1 MSQKG
6 HGHDLRIQAFVAL
19 LLADFFLTADYS
31 VFPAA
36 VLQVSEELKLTHV
49 QMGLLGTLV
58 YAGLTISSVVSPFLL
73 TRVDSPWP
81 VLSWALVLSAGAAVA
96 CAFAPNWYFLA
107 AARFAVGLAHGPM
120 YVFFPVWVNAAAGDG
135 YETRWMGLLQAV
147 GPISNIVC
155 YAGTSML
162 LHINLS
168 WRVMFLALGAGTF
181 ATTLVLSAIPRN
193 VWTVTARSD
202 RVVRGMW
209 SFGYAF
215 WALVIFGA
223 AAYFAACGAEYWAQP
238 ALVYL
243 GADVKMAPMGFLA
256 VGVAG
261 PGFGTWFG
269 AHCADQLG
277 GYRKRHLA
285 LWFCMAMVGFTFLA
299 TPLIFFPQSVTQAL
313 GGAIWALFCG
323 SAVMPALNGLILESV
338 KEDGRIAASGGFG
351 LVTTAIGLTLAPMTS
366 GFASDRGGNPLWG
379 WRIAFFP
386 WVLLGPLLIS
396 SVIYYER
403 SDRNKPPGAGA
414 GAGDEADPLVTAASM
429 FRADSF
435 RKPSRGLAP

>member
-1 MSQKG
+1 
-6 HGHDLRIQAFVAL
+6 
-19 LLADFFLTADYS
+19 
-31 VFPAA
+31 
-36 VLQVSEELKLTHV
+36 
-49 QMGLLGTLV
+49 MGLLGTLV

-155 YAGTSML
+155 YASTSVL
-162 LHINLS
+162 LYLHMS
-168 WRVMFLALGAGTF
+168 WRVAFLVLGVGTF
-181 ATTLVLSAIPRN
+181 ASALGLSVIPRSSWIVN
-193 VWTVTARSD
+193 ERSD
-202 RVVRGMW
+202 GVVRGLW
-209 SFGYAF
+209 SFGYSF

-243 GADVKMAPMGFLA
+243 GADVKAAPLGFLS
-256 VGVAG
+256 VGIAG
-261 PGFGTWFG
+261 PGLGTWFG
-269 AHCADQLG
+269 AHCADKLG
-277 GYRKRHLA
+277 GYRKRYLA

-299 TPLIFFPQSVTQAL
+299 APLIFFPQTVTQAL
-313 GGAIWALFCG
+313 SGAIWALFCG
-323 SAVMPALNGLILESV
+323 SAVMPALNGLIL
-338 KEDGRIAASGGFG
+338 
-351 LVTTAIGLTLAPMTS
+351 APMTS
-366 GFASDRGGNPLWG
+366 GFASDRGGNPMWG

-403 SDRNKPPGAGA
+403 SSFRGSPGAGA

-429 FRADSF
+429 FPAVKGF
-435 RKPSRGLAP
+435 RKKVQLP

>member
-6 HGHDLRIQAFVAL
+6 HGNDLRIQAFVAL
-19 LLADFFLTADYS
+19 LVADFFLTADYS

-36 VLQVSEELKLTHV
+36 VLEVTEELHLTNV

-58 YAGLTISSVVSPFLL
+58 YAGLTISSIISPFLL
-73 TRVDSPWP
+73 TAVESPWR
-81 VLSWALVLSAGAAVA
+81 VLSWALYASAASGVA

-155 YAGTSML
+155 YASTSVL
-162 LHINLS
+162 LHLHLS
-168 WRVMFLALGAGTF
+168 WRVAFLALGVATF
-181 ATTLVLSAIPRN
+181 SCAMGLSMIPKS
-193 VWTVTARSD
+193 VWDVSD
-202 RVVRGMW
+202 SSDKVVRGLW
-209 SFGYAF
+209 SFGYSF

-223 AAYFAACGAEYWAQP
+223 AAYFAACGAEYWALP
-238 ALVYL
+238 ALVFL
-243 GADVKMAPMGFLA
+243 GADVKLAPLGFLA
-256 VGVAG
+256 VGVLG
-261 PGFGTWFG
+261 PGLGTWFG
-269 AHCADQLG
+269 ATCSDKLG
-277 GYRKRHLA
+277 GYRKRYLA

-299 TPLIFFPQSVTQAL
+299 APLIFFPQTVTQAL
-313 GGAIWALFCG
+313 SGAIWALFCG

-338 KEDGRIAASGGFG
+338 SEDGRIAASGGFG

-366 GFASDRGGNPLWG
+366 GFASDRGGNPMWG

-396 SVIYYER
+396 SVIYSER
-403 SDRNKPPGAGA
+403 TSLRGSPGAGA
-414 GAGDEADPLVTAASM
+414 GAGDEADPLVTATNMIPAVKG
-429 FRADSF
+429 F
-435 RKPSRGLAP
+435 RKKVQLPT

>member
-1 MSQKG
+1 
-6 HGHDLRIQAFVAL
+6 
-19 LLADFFLTADYS
+19 
-31 VFPAA
+31 
-36 VLQVSEELKLTHV
+36 
-49 QMGLLGTLV
+49 MGLLGTLV

-73 TRVDSPWP
+73 TRVETPWP

-181 ATTLVLSAIPRN
+181 ATTLALSAIPRN
-193 VWTVTARSD
+193 VWTVSARSD

-277 GYRKRHLA
+277 GYRKRRCRWPWIRYLVRCA
-285 LWFCMAMVGFTFLA
+285 LRGSTRRL
-299 TPLIFFPQSVTQAL
+299 SQAS
-313 GGAIWALFCG
+313 F
-323 SAVMPALNGLILESV
+323 
-338 KEDGRIAASGGFG
+338 
-351 LVTTAIGLTLAPMTS
+351 
-366 GFASDRGGNPLWG
+366 
-379 WRIAFFP
+379 
-386 WVLLGPLLIS
+386 GPLVLHGHGWLHVLGHAAHFLPTKRHAS
-396 SVIYYER
+396 ARRRDLGSVLRKRGDARAER
-403 SDRNKPPGAGA
+403 THSRVSEGGRPDRRERRVWAC
-414 GAGDEADPLVTAASM
+414 DD
-429 FRADSF
+429 R
-435 RKPSRGLAP
+435 

>member
-6 HGHDLRIQAFVAL
+6 HGNDLRIQAFVAL

-36 VLQVSEELKLTHV
+36 VLQVSEELNLTHV
-49 QMGLLGTLV
+49 QMGALGTLV

-73 TRVDSPWP
+73 TRVENPWQ
-81 VLSWALVLSAGAAVA
+81 VLSWALYFSAATAVA

-155 YAGTSML
+155 YASTSVL
-162 LHINLS
+162 LYLHIS
-168 WRVMFLALGAGTF
+168 WRVAFLVLGVGTF
-181 ATTLVLSAIPRN
+181 ASALGLSVIPRSSWIVN
-193 VWTVTARSD
+193 ERSD
-202 RVVRGMW
+202 GVVRGLW
-209 SFGYAF
+209 SFGYSF
-215 WALVIFGA
+215 WALVLFGA

-243 GADVKMAPMGFLA
+243 GADVRQAPLGFLT

-261 PGFGTWFG
+261 PGLGTWFG
-269 AHCADQLG
+269 AHCADTLG

-299 TPLIFFPQSVTQAL
+299 APLIFVPQTVTQAL
-313 GGAIWALFCG
+313 AGAIWALFCG

-338 KEDGRIAASGGFG
+338 GEESRMAASGGFG

-396 SVIYYER
+396 SIIWYER
-403 SDRNKPPGAGA
+403 TSKAPGAGA

-429 FRADSF
+429 LHGSKGF
-435 RKPSRGLAP
+435 RKKVQLP